1 MPRKTPGRDT
11 ISTTYTTN
19 EYEAIKKLAAKK
31 HTSMAEITRQFVV
44 QGLNGEVTQNNID
57 VLAPIIREQLSIIL
71 NPQIERLAALSAK
84 ACIQSGAA
92 AYLTAEVL
100 SSFMPPEL
108 RQDFNEAYTKARK
121 KSVEYMRKK
130 SYEE

>member
-1 MPRKTPGRDT
+1 MPRKTPGRDSIT
-11 ISTTYTTN
+11 TTYTSK
-19 EYEAIKKLAAKK
+19 EYDTIKQLAAKK

-71 NPQIERLAALSAK
+71 NPQVERLAALSAK

-100 SSFMPPEL
+100 SSFLPPEL
-108 RQDFNEAYTKARK
+108 RQDFNESYTKARK
-121 KSVEYMRKK
+121 KSVMYMR
-130 SYEE
+130 SNNYEE